1 MAVSNPSTALASSW
15 FDEQS
20 MQTIR
25 NRAARDEQLN
35 RIQKHQ
41 KALHTD
47 YWGQPN
53 GRITGG
59 VLHLAYL
66 ADESDQ
72 LDPPFPD
79 LVRAEYE
86 RIDAALEV
94 YVGATG
100 HTVGGFLIYGQ
111 SGAGKSRSLRYL
123 KALKFE
129 RKEPVIVTETGR
141 DDFDLFCEEGAFFD
155 IPLNLLKTRDIV
167 PLRPILV
174 LVDVDPCRPEQ
185 PLPHV
190 FNRRIKN
197 IVTCFATS
205 PRQDRYQGQLR
216 NFLRIAFWV
225 IDLWPDNELE
235 AFTAHCQVPS
245 TRFASSPRVYLTPKE
260 RPSCPETHLPPYSEV
275 VPPPQPEDLD
285 KLFQLPM
292 RRVTPGSSVAPS
304 SASDASA
311 QTAGGPTQADE
322 ATRTHMPSLFL
333 PEVSTAP
340 PSYAPS
346 SGNFYTFNDYI
357 LYMSRT
363 VGDAYK
369 YLSDGMYRKSSDLRR
384 DIFPTLDFHRTLNV
398 LYEARTY
405 KPSAPAW
412 ILGMPVALQPRGFDL
427 VFLEVPTPGVPRPN
441 AGMPNSTVIPASAA
455 VQEWFRKEL
464 EAAK

>member
-1 MAVSNPSTALASSW
+1 MAVSNSSTSLASSC

-25 NRAARDEQLN
+25 NRAAHDEQLN

-41 KALHTD
+41 KALYAE

-72 LDPPFPD
+72 LGPPFPD

-94 YVGATG
+94 YVEATG
-100 HTVGGFLIYGQ
+100 QRGGGFLIYGQ

-129 RKEPVIVTETGR
+129 RQEPVIVTETGR

-167 PLRPILV
+167 RLRPILV

-185 PLPHV
+185 PMLRV
-190 FNRRIKN
+190 FNVRIKN

-205 PRQDRYQGQLR
+205 PRRDRYQVQLR
-216 NFLRIAFWV
+216 NFPRIAFWV

-235 AFTAHCQVPS
+235 AFN
-245 TRFASSPRVYLTPKE
+245 RFASSPRVYLTPKE
-260 RPSCPETHLPPYSEV
+260 RPFRPETHLPPYSEV
-275 VPPPQPEDLD
+275 VPPPQPKDMD
-285 KLFQLPM
+285 NLFQLPM
-292 RRVTPGSSVAPS
+292 RRA
-304 SASDASA
+304 
-311 QTAGGPTQADE
+311 
-322 ATRTHMPSLFL
+322 
-333 PEVSTAP
+333 STAP

-346 SGNFYTFNDYI
+346 SGSFYTFSDYI
-357 LYMSRT
+357 FYVGRT
-363 VGDAYK
+363 VGDPYK
-369 YLSDGMYRKSSDLRR
+369 FLRDGMYRKTSSLRR
-384 DIFPTLDFHRTLNV
+384 DIFPTLDYQRSLNI
-398 LYEARTY
+398 LYEARTH

-412 ILGMPVALQPRGFDL
+412 VLGMPTALQPAGFDL

-441 AGMPNSTVIPASAA
+441 AGMPNSTVIPASTA
-455 VQEWFRKEL
+455 VQEWFRQEL
-464 EAAK
+464 EATK